1 MVVLIIVQILLLVV
15 QSISIMIY
23 NNTDDEFWLAI
34 SGLSFACIIG
44 IMIYILMSYGLL

>member
-1 MVVLIIVQILLLVV
+1 MVVLVIVQILLLVV
-15 QSISIMIY
+15 QSISIMLY

-44 IMIYILMSYGLL
+44 IMIYILVSYGLL

>member
-1 MVVLIIVQILLLVV
+1 MVVLVIVQVLLLVV

-23 NNTDDEFWLAI
+23 NQTDDEFWLAI
-34 SGLSFACIIG
+34 SGLFFAGIIG

>member
-23 NNTDDEFWLAI
+23 NQTDDEFWLAI
-34 SGLSFACIIG
+34 SGIVFACIIG

>member
-1 MVVLIIVQILLLVV
+1 MVVLVIVQTLLLVV

-23 NNTDDEFWLAI
+23 NQTDEEFWLVI

-44 IMIYILMSYGLL
+44 IMIYILVSYGLI

>member
-1 MVVLIIVQILLLVV
+1 MVVLIIVLILLLVI
-15 QSISIMIY
+15 QSISIMLY

-34 SGLSFACIIG
+34 SGLFFACIIG